1 MPSARLTRSGK
12 HTPKCRRPPHNCR
25 SAEDHEIK
33 APPFSLRDVWFE
45 TKMCSCWQI
54 LHINPGAKAAE
65 FPLSS
70 RVQVCAPG
78 NKILIFAGTSFR
90 FSYLRRYKFTA
101 SRPRSPPL
109 LLIDSAAHQ
118 GCGIFRNQN
127 SWNLCPPDLRSSPNI
142 LHPNTFDTNMY
153 YPNTLL
159 HQHILPQ
166 HIPPQHILPQHI
178 STPTHPTPTHPTP
191 THSTPTHP
199 TQHILP
205 QHISYS
211 NTFYPNTS

>member
-1 MPSARLTRSGK
+1 MRAATSAGRSMPSARLTRSGK

-25 SAEDHEIK
+25 SAEDHEIT

-90 FSYLRRYKFTA
+90 ISYLRRHKFTA

-109 LLIDSAAHQ
+109 LLIDSAAHHSATRVAELS
-118 GCGIFRNQN
+118 RNQT
-127 SWNLCPPDLRSSPNI
+127 SWYLCPPDLRSSRRREGRGGE
-142 LHPNTFDTNMY
+142 
-153 YPNTLL
+153 
-159 HQHILPQ
+159 
-166 HIPPQHILPQHI
+166 
-178 STPTHPTPTHPTP
+178 
-191 THSTPTHP
+191 
-199 TQHILP
+199 
-205 QHISYS
+205 
-211 NTFYPNTS
+211 

>member
-1 MPSARLTRSGK
+1 MRAATSAGRSMPSARLTRSGK
-12 HTPKCRRPPHNCR
+12 HTPKCRGAPHNCR
-25 SAEDHEIK
+25 SAEGHEIK
-33 APPFSLRDVWFE
+33 APPFSLRYVWFV

-109 LLIDSAAHQ
+109 LLIDSAAHHSATRVAEFSETRIV
-118 GCGIFRNQN
+118 GICV
-127 SWNLCPPDLRSSPNI
+127 LLILDPP
-142 LHPNTFDTNMY
+142 
-153 YPNTLL
+153 
-159 HQHILPQ
+159 
-166 HIPPQHILPQHI
+166 
-178 STPTHPTPTHPTP
+178 
-191 THSTPTHP
+191 
-199 TQHILP
+199 
-205 QHISYS
+205 
-211 NTFYPNTS
+211 

>member
-1 MPSARLTRSGK
+1 VRGSPARESTR
-12 HTPKCRRPPHNCR
+12 R
-25 SAEDHEIK
+25 SAEGRRTTAEVPRTT
-33 APPFSLRDVWFE
+33 APPFSLRYVWFE

-109 LLIDSAAHQ
+109 LLIDSAAHHSATRVAEFSETRIV
-118 GCGIFRNQN
+118 GICV
-127 SWNLCPPDLRSSPNI
+127 LLILDPPVATATSEMPQPQKELAI
-142 LHPNTFDTNMY
+142 
-153 YPNTLL
+153 YP
-159 HQHILPQ
+159 
-166 HIPPQHILPQHI
+166 
-178 STPTHPTPTHPTP
+178 
-191 THSTPTHP
+191 
-199 TQHILP
+199 
-205 QHISYS
+205 
-211 NTFYPNTS
+211 

>member
-127 SWNLCPPDLRSSPNI
+127 SWNLCPPDLRSSQLECTISALGLFMQRSGGSGKVGCMCVQLEGVGVLGVGRVEHVLGSGI
-142 LHPNTFDTNMY
+142 LQIFY
-153 YPNTLL
+153 
-159 HQHILPQ
+159 
-166 HIPPQHILPQHI
+166 
-178 STPTHPTPTHPTP
+178 TPTWRVG
-191 THSTPTHP
+191 
-199 TQHILP
+199 
-205 QHISYS
+205 
-211 NTFYPNTS
+211 

>member
-12 HTPKCRRPPHNCR
+12 HTPKCRGAPHNFR
-25 SAEDHEIK
+25 SAVGHEIK
-33 APPFSLRDVWFE
+33 APPFSLRDVWFV

-109 LLIDSAAHQ
+109 LLIDSAAHHSATTVAELSETRIV
-118 GCGIFRNQN
+118 GICV
-127 SWNLCPPDLRSSPNI
+127 LLILDPPPELGFFCFLISS
-142 LHPNTFDTNMY
+142 TT
-153 YPNTLL
+153 
-159 HQHILPQ
+159 
-166 HIPPQHILPQHI
+166 
-178 STPTHPTPTHPTP
+178 
-191 THSTPTHP
+191 
-199 TQHILP
+199 
-205 QHISYS
+205 
-211 NTFYPNTS
+211 